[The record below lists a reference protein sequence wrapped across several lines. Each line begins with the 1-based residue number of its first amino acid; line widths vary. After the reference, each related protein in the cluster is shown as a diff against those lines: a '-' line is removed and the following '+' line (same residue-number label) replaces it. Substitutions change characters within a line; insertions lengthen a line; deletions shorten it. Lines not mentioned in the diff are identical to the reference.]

1 MPSAQT
7 KKPLLLVSEA
17 RARFSELV
25 EQVMEQPGT
34 AVHIGHRGRKGS
46 VVLVDARHYQL
57 LVERA
62 RVAEHSWGTRFRL
75 AGSMEILVSDDD
87 LQAGIA
93 AERRAQDDRAAAKLS
108 DL

>member
-1 MPSAQT
+1 MPTANT
-7 KKPLLLVSEA
+7 KKPLLVSEA

-46 VVLVDARHYQL
+46 VVLVDALHYQL

-62 RVAEHSWGTRFRL
+62 KVAEQTWGNHFRL
-75 AGSMEILVSDDD
+75 AGSIEILVSDEE
-87 LQAGIA
+87 LEAGIA
-93 AERRAQDDRAAAKLS
+93 ADRRAQADRAAAKFS

>member
-1 MPSAQT
+1 MPSANGR
-7 KKPLLLVSEA
+7 KPLLVSEA

-46 VVLVDARHYQL
+46 VVLVDALHYQL
-57 LVERA
+57 LVEKA
-62 RVAEHSWGTRFRL
+62 KMTDQTWGNHFRL
-75 AGSMEILVSDDD
+75 AGSMEILVSDEE
-87 LQAGIA
+87 LEQGIA
-93 AERRAQDDRAAAKLS
+93 SERRKQAELAAAKFD

>member
-1 MPSAQT
+1 MPSVNT
-7 KKPLLLVSEA
+7 KKPLLVSEA

-46 VVLVDARHYQL
+46 VVLVDALHYQL
-57 LVERA
+57 LVERVK
-62 RVAEHSWGTRFRL
+62 VAEQTWGNHFRL
-75 AGSMEILVSDDD
+75 AGSMEILVPDED
-87 LQAGIA
+87 LEAGIA
-93 AERRAQDDRAAAKLS
+93 ADRRAQAELAAAKFS

>member
-1 MPSAQT
+1 MPSVNT
-7 KKPLLLVSEA
+7 KKPLLVSEA

-46 VVLVDARHYQL
+46 VVLVDALHYQL

-62 RVAEHSWGTRFRL
+62 KVAEQTWGNHFRL
-75 AGSMEILVSDDD
+75 AGSIEILVSDED
-87 LQAGIA
+87 LEAGIA
-93 AERRAQDDRAAAKLS
+93 ADRHAQAELSAAKFS

>member
-1 MPSAQT
+1 MPSVNT
-7 KKPLLLVSEA
+7 RKPLLVSEA

-46 VVLVDARHYQL
+46 VVLVDALHYQL

-62 RVAEHSWGTRFRL
+62 RVAEQTWGNHFRL
-75 AGSMEILVSDDD
+75 AGSMEVLVSDEE
-87 LQAGIA
+87 LEAGIA
-93 AERRAQDDRAAAKLS
+93 EDRRAQAELAAAKFN

>member
-1 MPSAQT
+1 MPSVNT
-7 KKPLLLVSEA
+7 KKPLLVSEA

-46 VVLVDARHYQL
+46 VVLVDALHYQL

-62 RVAEHSWGTRFRL
+62 KVAEQTWGNHFRL
-75 AGSMEILVSDDD
+75 AGSMEILVSDED
-87 LQAGIA
+87 LEAGIA
-93 AERRAQDDRAAAKLS
+93 ADRRAQAGLAAAKFSNL
-108 DL
+108 